1 MTLYELGC
9 MCEGGMSE
17 ALWVTVY
24 HFLHAFF
31 VWKYIHVY
39 LLNVIAWNNEM
50 IAWNID
56 MIIEEIQP
64 AGRMASLIHTPLVNI
79 AGINN
84 ENKH

>member
-1 MTLYELGC
+1 
-9 MCEGGMSE
+9 
-17 ALWVTVY
+17 
-24 HFLHAFF
+24 
-31 VWKYIHVY
+31 
-39 LLNVIAWNNEM
+39 VIAWNNEM